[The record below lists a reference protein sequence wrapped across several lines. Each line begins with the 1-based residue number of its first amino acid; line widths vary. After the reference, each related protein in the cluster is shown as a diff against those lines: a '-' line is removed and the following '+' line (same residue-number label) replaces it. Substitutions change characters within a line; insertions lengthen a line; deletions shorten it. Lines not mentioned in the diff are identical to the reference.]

1 MMIPDFPPIRVA
13 PEGAPEREAIRA
25 FLDERLGSLS
35 PAERARSWAA
45 CDARFSRDV
54 GKQGW
59 IGLTWPEK
67 FGGKAASHLVRY
79 RIVEE
84 LLAAGAPVAAH
95 WFADRQSGT
104 MLLRYASDT
113 QKARLLPRMA
123 SGELYFCI
131 GMSEP
136 NSGSDLASLRTHAE
150 RDGENWRVTGSKI
163 WTSHAQHAHYM
174 IALVRTGSEESDRRT
189 GLSQFIIDLSS
200 PGVTIRPIEDQT
212 GDAHFC
218 ELFLDDVPVPA
229 DMLLGE
235 PGNGWAQVNAELA
248 LERSG
253 PERFLS
259 SHVLIEEALKALSE
273 NPSET
278 LTALVGHWTAELW
291 TLRQMSLAVAGK
303 LERGGDPM
311 VEASIVKDLGAQFE
325 QSVPRAL
332 QAAWDEASIADESGA
347 LDETLTFL
355 IGASPSFSLRGG
367 TREILRGI
375 IARGLG
381 LR

>member
-1 MMIPDFPPIRVA
+1 MIPDFPPIRIS
-13 PEGAPEREAIRA
+13 PDGAPARENIRA
-25 FLDERLGSLS
+25 FLNEQLGALS
-35 PAERARSWAA
+35 PAGRARSWAA
-45 CDARFSRDV
+45 CDAGFSKAL
-54 GKQGW
+54 GAQGW
-59 IGLTWPEK
+59 VGVTWPEE

-95 WFADRQSGT
+95 WFADRQSGA
-104 MLLRYASDT
+104 MLLRYASEA
-113 QKARLLPRMA
+113 QKAAFLPPMA
-123 SGELYFCI
+123 AGELYFCI

-136 NSGSDLASLRTHAE
+136 DSGSDLASLRTRATA
-150 RDGENWRVTGSKI
+150 DGDVWRVTGSKI

-174 IALVRTGSEESDRRT
+174 IALVRTASDSADHRS
-189 GLSQFIIDLSS
+189 GLSQLIIDLSS
-200 PGVTIRPIEDQT
+200 PGITIRPIEDQM

-218 ELFLDDVPVPA
+218 EVFFDEVEVPA
-229 DMLLGE
+229 NMLLGE
-235 PGNGWAQVNAELA
+235 SGMGWVQVNAELA

-259 SHVLIEEALKALSE
+259 SHVLIEEALNALSDT
-273 NPSET
+273 PSET
-278 LTALVGHWTAELW
+278 LTGLMGCWAADLW

-303 LERGGDPM
+303 LEQGEDPM
-311 VEASIVKDLGAQFE
+311 IEASIVKDLGAQFE
-325 QSVPRAL
+325 QSVPRGL
-332 QAAWDEASIADESGA
+332 QAVWDEASITDEHGE
-347 LDETLTFL
+347 LEETLTYL

-375 IARGLG
+375 IARGFG

>member
-1 MMIPDFPPIRVA
+1 MIPDFPPIRIS
-13 PEGAPEREAIRA
+13 PQGAPGRETIRA
-25 FLDERLGSLS
+25 FLDERLDSS
-35 PAERARSWAA
+35 PAAERARSWSA
-45 CDARFSRDV
+45 CDARFSEEL

-104 MLLRYASDT
+104 MLLRYASER

-123 SGELYFCI
+123 AGELYFCI

-136 NSGSDLASLRTHAE
+136 DSGSDLASLRTGAR

-174 IALVRTGSEESDRRT
+174 IALVRTGSDESDRRA
-189 GLSQFIIDLSS
+189 GLSQLIIDLSS

-218 ELFLDDVPVPA
+218 EVFLDDVLVPA

-259 SHVLIEEALKALSE
+259 SHV
-273 NPSET
+273 
-278 LTALVGHWTAELW
+278 
-291 TLRQMSLAVAGK
+291 
-303 LERGGDPM
+303 
-311 VEASIVKDLGAQFE
+311 
-325 QSVPRAL
+325 
-332 QAAWDEASIADESGA
+332 
-347 LDETLTFL
+347 
-355 IGASPSFSLRGG
+355 
-367 TREILRGI
+367 
-375 IARGLG
+375 
-381 LR
+381 

>member
-1 MMIPDFPPIRVA
+1 MTIPDFPPIRIS
-13 PEGAPEREAIRA
+13 PDQTPSREAIRA
-25 FLDERLGSLS
+25 FLRERLKTVS
-35 PAERARSWAA
+35 PAKRARSWAA
-45 CDARFSRDV
+45 CDTDFSKDL
-54 GKQGW
+54 GAQGW
-59 IGLTWPEK
+59 IGITWPEE
-67 FGGKAASHLVRY
+67 FGGSAASQLVRY

-104 MLLRYASDT
+104 MLLRYASEA
-113 QKARLLPRMA
+113 QKSAFLPRMA
-123 SGELYFCI
+123 AGELYFCI

-136 NSGSDLASLRTHAE
+136 GSGSDLASLRTRAVA
-150 RDGENWRVTGSKI
+150 DGDGWRVTGSKI

-174 IALVRTGSEESDRRT
+174 IALVRTGSDEEDPRT
-189 GLSQFIIDLSS
+189 GLSQIIIDLSS
-200 PGVTIRPIEDQT
+200 PGITIRPIEDQT

-218 ELFLDDVPVPA
+218 EVFLDDVAIPA

-235 PGNGWAQVNAELA
+235 AGKGWEQVNAELA

-259 SHVLIEEALKALSE
+259 SHVLIEEALKALAD

-278 LTALVGHWTAELW
+278 LTGLTGHWAAEIW

-303 LERGGDPM
+303 LEHDENPM
-311 VEASIVKDLGAQFE
+311 IQASIVKDLGAQFE
-325 QSVPRAL
+325 QSVPRDL
-332 QAAWDEASIADESGA
+332 QALWDDASIDDPDGEVR
-347 LDETLTFL
+347 ETLAYL